1 MDGHARA
8 VDAPAVATGAGAPG
22 RVSPAVFWLTATLAC
37 LLFLYFPLADL
48 ARAHPSPGRLAA
60 TLAGMATFVGL
71 YLWLMVRGPI
81 LGAPLSAAETR
92 RHVLLLAVIAGVV
105 LALTVAAS
113 PDYVWFVLYANMVAG
128 VKLPVRAAA
137 ATIAGQ
143 TVLVVGGTAATL
155 GWRALNPAFA
165 TIVSVSILLIGV
177 AWMIATIQALRAA
190 RQEIARLAAAEA
202 VVAERLRFARDL
214 HDLLGHSLSAITLK
228 GEVAR
233 RLLRDDPDRAERE
246 LGDALAAAREA
257 LREVREAVS
266 GYRQPTLAAEL
277 RGAREILAA
286 AGIACTCEGD
296 AGPLPPAVAAVLTW
310 AVREG
315 VTNVV
320 RHSRA
325 RRCTIRLGRADGA
338 ASVEIADDGAGVAP
352 ASDAAGPGGHGLRGL
367 AERAA
372 QRGGAVEAGPDP
384 AGGFRLL
391 VTVPAGDDRP
401 AAGTGRP

>member
-1 MDGHARA
+1 
-8 VDAPAVATGAGAPG
+8 VT
-22 RVSPAVFWLTATLAC
+22 T
-37 LLFLYFPLADL
+37 
-48 ARAHPSPGRLAA
+48 
-60 TLAGMATFVGL
+60 
-71 YLWLMVRGPI
+71 
-81 LGAPLSAAETR
+81 
-92 RHVLLLAVIAGVV
+92 
-105 LALTVAAS
+105 S

-137 ATIAGQ
+137 ATIAGL
-143 TVLVVGGTAATL
+143 TALVVGGTAATL
-155 GWRALNPAFA
+155 GWGALNPAFA
-165 TIVSVSILLIGV
+165 TIVSVSSLLIGV
-177 AWMIATIQALRAA
+177 SWMIATIQALRAA

-202 VVAERLRFARDL
+202 VAAERLRFARDL

-233 RLLRDDPDRAERE
+233 RLVRDDPDRAERE

-277 RGAREILAA
+277 RGAREILTA

-296 AGPLPPAVAAVLTW
+296 AGPLPPAAAAVLTW

-325 RRCTIRLGRADGA
+325 RHCAIRLARAGGA
-338 ASVEIADDGAGVAP
+338 ASVEIADDGAGVVPP
-352 ASDAAGPGGHGLRGL
+352 AGAAGPGGHGLRGL

-372 QRGGAVEAGPDP
+372 QQGGAVEAGPG
-384 AGGFRLL
+384 ARGGFRLL
-391 VTVPAGDDRP
+391 VTVPAGEDR
-401 AAGTGRP
+401 AVRP